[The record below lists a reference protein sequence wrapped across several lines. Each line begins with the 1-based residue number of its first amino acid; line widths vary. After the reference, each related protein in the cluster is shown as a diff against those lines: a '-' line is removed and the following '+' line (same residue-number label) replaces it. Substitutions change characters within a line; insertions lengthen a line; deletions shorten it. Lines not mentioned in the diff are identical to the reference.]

1 MSPHLHFLRAICLS
15 GISVIA
21 GCATHSGTDN
31 NSANRTAAEHYYDQ
45 YYGQPPQSAHS
56 ARSGTQN
63 GTLRQSTAAGKH
75 TSDMV
80 INPAAPKT
88 YVVKKGD
95 TLWGIAQKYLHT
107 PAYWPEIWDKNQRIK
122 NPHQIYPGDILH
134 FGYHKSVAN
143 NGTEK
148 LVPRIRIERKGYGQ
162 PLSTLAPFLD
172 WPRVLDD
179 NNIKNAPYVLASR
192 DDHTLITRGERV
204 YIRNLKDPQVGG
216 RYAVYHPQKPLY
228 DPDTKALLGHQ
239 VDYVG
244 YAKIDRA
251 DQLATATILEA
262 KDAIRKGDRLYPP
275 LDHTQALRA
284 PIQIPRH
291 KVRGEIISLYHAKYL
306 SSDCMII
313 VINKGKQDNIKPGH
327 TLGVYT
333 DGKVVTDINR
343 LRHDKKILRQ
353 KQHTQLPP
361 EKVADAIIY
370 SVNDKISYGLIVNT
384 EREVKNG
391 DKIGNP

>member
-1 MSPHLHFLRAICLS
+1 MSPHSHLLRAICLS
-15 GISVIA
+15 GIGIIA
-21 GCATHSGTDN
+21 GCATHSASDSDKT
-31 NSANRTAAEHYYDQ
+31 NRTAAGQYYDQ
-45 YYGQPPQSAHS
+45 YYGQPPQPAQATRSAQQQAPATQGSS
-56 ARSGTQN
+56 ADRKSG
-63 GTLRQSTAAGKH
+63 
-75 TSDMV
+75 MV
-80 INPAAPKT
+80 VNPAAPKT

-95 TLWGIAQKYLHT
+95 TMWGIARKYLHT
-107 PAYWPEIWDKNQRIK
+107 PAYWPEIWDKNQRIA

-134 FGYHKSVAN
+134 FGYQKNVA
-143 NGTEK
+143 GGAEK

-179 NNIKNAPYVLASR
+179 NSIKNAPYILASR

-204 YIRNLKDPQVGG
+204 YIRNLKKPMAGE

-251 DQLATATILEA
+251 DQLSSATILNA

-275 LDHTQALRA
+275 IDHTQALRA
-284 PIQIPRH
+284 PIQMPAH

-306 SSDCMII
+306 SSDCMVI
-313 VINKGKQDNIKPGH
+313 VINKGRQDNIKPGH
-327 TLGVYT
+327 TLGIYS
-333 DGKVVTDINR
+333 DGQLVTDINR
-343 LRHDKKILRQ
+343 TRLDTKLLQQ
-353 KQHTQLPP
+353 KQRTQLPP
-361 EKVADAIIY
+361 EKVAEAIIY
-370 SVNDKISYGLIVNT
+370 SVSDKLSYGLIVNT